1 MKRKEL
7 FRILIAL
14 NLITIIGS
22 SSVFAAAQAEEVGI
36 VVVADNEMVDEVLDK
51 AVKELVIVD
60 EAVSEEVIEEL
71 VGEEV
76 ASEEL
81 PEELTG
87 DAEVIE
93 AVIEELVDEE
103 VVIEESTEGLMD
115 EELAEELVSEEEF
128 EESTEETKADEV
140 SGEVVE
146 ENAVDEIIIGADE
159 LVEDITAEAE
169 APIDLVMMVEEDVSE
184 TLETK
189 DEDVQV
195 LEREVTDHET
205 LEPLIEDKADGIN
218 DFNGYEIPQASEMP
232 VSVPGGMVI
241 SDLTATAV
249 NPERV
254 EQETPNDIE
263 IINTPLVEAIRPI
276 EVNLLQISP
285 VSANNEPL
293 NPQVLITGD
302 FDKENMA
309 IIIVDQNGNEV
320 GRYQEQVEGDGIIY
334 DFSEISE
341 DGIYTMYIQGSSVDG
356 QEVVS
361 KYIFTINQNGT
372 SFCHDEEKANGY
384 LTEVFVPQIK
394 MENVDAI
401 TVLSCMINGEEVPY
415 ILNQDNLT
423 IAPELL
429 KAGRNKITLV
439 VKDAAGNISEMKPW
453 EFELDKV
460 VADSILETVVTQPV
474 KGGFWMRM
482 LHKIMKQ

>member
-293 NPQVLITGD
+293 KPQVLITGD

>member
-81 PEELTG
+81 PEEL
-87 DAEVIE
+87 
-93 AVIEELVDEE
+93 VDEE

-115 EELAEELVSEEEF
+115 EELATEELAEELVSEEEF

-232 VSVPGGMVI
+232 VLVPGGMAI
-241 SDLTATAV
+241 RDLTATAV

-254 EQETPNDIE
+254 EQETSNDIE

-293 NPQVLITGD
+293 KPQVLITGD

-372 SFCHDEEKANGY
+372 SFCHDEEKANSY

-460 VADSILETVVTQPV
+460 VADSILETVVTQQV